1 MNRRSFLLGLATLP
15 LAGTATVAS
24 TPTTVVGID
33 AGGPGVSMV
42 VCNETHIMR
51 QKLIQQN
58 IRSIRKLHD
67 MLVEAR
73 SKRQPDDFIIQLETN
88 RR

>member
-1 MNRRSFLLGLATLP
+1 MNRRSFLLGLATVP

-24 TPTTVVGID
+24 TTVVGID

-58 IRSIRKLHD
+58 IRSIRKLQD
-67 MLVEAR
+67 MLLEAR
-73 SKRQPDDFIIQLETN
+73 RKRQPDDFIIQLETN